1 MRTLLFIILVALTSF
16 SVEAADEGYIIVFLN
31 KKSDAAQLSEAE
43 TETIMKG
50 HMANMERLA
59 KEGKLLAAGPFE
71 GGGGIF
77 IMKSTSV
84 REVEGWISTDPGVQA
99 KRWSIEIMPYNPRHG
114 GVCPVKAPYDMVFYT
129 FVRFDAL
136 VDKSAAANYTEIIK
150 QHNEYVK
157 RLVGSGNI
165 ITEAVFGDQVGGI
178 LVVKGELQK
187 EVVEADPG
195 VQQGMIEF
203 KLKKL
208 YIAKGSFCEQ

>member
-1 MRTLLFIILVALTSF
+1 MRTLLFIILIALTSF
-16 SVEAADEGYIIVFLN
+16 RVETPDEGYTIVFLN
-31 KKSDAAQLSEAE
+31 KKSDAAELSKTE

-59 KEGKLLAAGPFE
+59 QEGKLLAAGPFE

-84 REVEGWISTDPGVQA
+84 SEVEGWISTDPGVKA
-99 KRWSIEIMPYNPRHG
+99 KRWNIEIMPYVPRHG
-114 GVCPVKAPYDMVFYT
+114 GICPVKAPYDMVFYT
-129 FVRFDAL
+129 FVRFDAI
-136 VDKSAAANYTEIIK
+136 VNKSTAANYTEIIK

-157 RLVGSGNI
+157 QLVSSENI
-165 ITEAVFGDQVGGI
+165 IAEAAFGDHEGGI
-178 LVVKGELQK
+178 LIVKGELQK
-187 EVVEADPG
+187 EIVEADPG

-203 KLKKL
+203 NLKKL